1 MVKNLTHRLR
11 ELVKFTKHGH
21 SHPSAAAAAVALRGA
36 RGREDVLLP
45 GGEDAVGGAAAKVS
59 RAEDAV
65 DEGVGARVGARE
77 QVEELLHAVVHLL
90 VRVLGRPEPA
100 KRVREKMKCRK
111 EVISQTFEVIGIS
124 LRFSILTLSFTTAIR
139 YE

>member
-1 MVKNLTHRLR
+1 MTHRLR

-65 DEGVGARVGARE
+65 DEGVGARVGAGE
-77 QVEELLHAVVHLL
+77 QVEELLRAVVHLL
-90 VRVLGRPEPA
+90 VRVLGRPEP
-100 KRVREKMKCRK
+100 
-111 EVISQTFEVIGIS
+111 VIIGGKDNTTGGTMYVVNVH
-124 LRFSILTLSFTTAIR
+124 LTRAILVLILDPQKL
-139 YE
+139 E